1 MKKAIL
7 GALFAGA
14 MLASCSNDDSIIN
27 GGDPFDGD
35 QAFVKVRI
43 AMADNSGHGT
53 RATEDGGYVNGT
65 PTEQKVYSLGFK
77 FYNTDGSFYGYG
89 ETINNPTT
97 NANGTAG
104 TTDQNVEAFVDA
116 TVVLKVAEG
125 GTKPAYV
132 VTYVN
137 CDNYKAA
144 SESAELNMSNISAT
158 ATATAEI
165 TTGEGTS
172 AVKSTKFRMTTS
184 NYRNLSTE
192 SGAKDGYATP
202 VSPDKFYESA
212 AAATAEDNYVDIY
225 VERLAAKVTVAEG
238 TGMTNATITR
248 GDYTLDF
255 TVKGFQLGG
264 INTTSYLIK
273 NLDASWN
280 ATTPWS
286 GWQNTSDFRSFW
298 AKDANYTYA
307 EATLDYAAYKEIV
320 PKGTDAAVYCDENT
334 FAARGN
340 STVNRY
346 KVQPFAYVMGAYT
359 VKKNGTPVTDPYLY
373 DYAGGIYTQDNMI
386 DIMQSAVGNTIVY
399 KLNETSN
406 QYEGQSLAGKVKIVS
421 YVDANDVTDA
431 SRVMLQL
438 KDDAALTGL
447 LVKNPDTEATE
458 KYIAANSTLV
468 NNALK
473 NSKVTAV
480 GFKYDASKGGYL
492 AYFPV
497 LIEHLNYKATL
508 ADGETQ
514 PVGAYGIVRNHVYQL
529 TITKIANLGI
539 GVFNPDIDIIPDDKV
554 KEYYLGAK
562 INILSWKVV
571 KQTVEL

>member
-53 RATEDGGYVNGT
+53 RATTDEGYVNGT

-77 FYNTDGSFYGYG
+77 FYKADGTFYGYG

-97 NANGTAG
+97 NANGNAG
-104 TTDQNVEAFVDA
+104 TTGQNIEAFVDA

-137 CDNYKAA
+137 CDNYKATT
-144 SESAELNMSNISAT
+144 EPNMSDITAT
-158 ATATAEI
+158 ATATADI
-165 TTGEGTS
+165 TTGEGESATTS
-172 AVKSTKFRMTTS
+172 EKFRMTTS

-192 SGAKDGYATP
+192 ANAKDGYATP

-212 AAATAEDNYVDIY
+212 AAATAENNYVDIY

-238 TGMTNATITR
+238 TGMTNETITR

-264 INTTSYLIK
+264 INTSSYLIK
-273 NLDASWN
+273 NLETSWN
-280 ATTPWS
+280 ATTPWD
-286 GWQNTSDFRSFW
+286 GWQNTSDSRSFW
-298 AKDANYTYA
+298 AKDANYDYA
-307 EATLDYAAYKEIV
+307 ETTLDYAAYKEIV
-320 PKGTDAAVYCDENT
+320 AKGTDAAVYCDENT

-359 VKKNGTPVTDPYLY
+359 VKKNGTPVTDEYLY
-373 DYAGGIYTQDNMI
+373 DYAGGIYPQTEMI
-386 DIMQSAVGNTIVY
+386 NIMQSAVGNTIVY
-399 KLNETSN
+399 THNETDN
-406 QYEGQSLAGKVKIVS
+406 TKYDGKSLADKVKIVS
-421 YVDANDVTDA
+421 YVDDNDVTDA

-438 KDDAALTGL
+438 IDNVDLTGL
-447 LVKNPDTEATE
+447 LVKNPDAEATE
-458 KYIAANSTLV
+458 KYIEATPELV

-473 NSKVTAV
+473 KSKVTAV

-497 LIEHLNYKATL
+497 LIEHLNYKTTL
-508 ADGETQ
+508 AEGATQ
-514 PVGAYGIVRNHVYQL
+514 PVGAFGIVRNHVYQL
-529 TITKIANLGI
+529 TITEIKNLGI
-539 GVFNPDIDIIPDDKV
+539 GVFNPDVDIIPDDKV

-571 KQTVEL
+571 NQTVKL